1 MANPLRAI
9 SYKELDLNLPW
20 QSFDIA
26 HQLTKVDI
34 QKFVTDYRSTLKRS
48 AECTVRGM
56 PLENQRE
63 KQLKSAGFVRE
74 MTKKRR
80 VEPLAFGLRSD
91 HAQNGS

>member
-1 MANPLRAI
+1 MA
-9 SYKELDLNLPW
+9 E
-20 QSFDIA
+20 FDIA

>member
-91 HAQNGS
+91 HELLGS